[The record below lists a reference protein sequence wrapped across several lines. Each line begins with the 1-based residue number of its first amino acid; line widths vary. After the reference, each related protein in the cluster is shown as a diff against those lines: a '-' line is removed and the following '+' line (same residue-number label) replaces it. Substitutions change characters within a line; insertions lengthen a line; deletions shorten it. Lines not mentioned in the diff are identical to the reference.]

1 VAGGDVSEA
10 YVLELADGRR
20 VFAKTRRD
28 APEGMFE
35 AEARGLEWLR
45 SAFEDGDAA
54 TALTIPRVLAV
65 GPSPTRAF
73 LVLELLEPGRRAPD
87 FDEHLGRG
95 LARLH
100 RAGAPRFGF
109 EQDNFIGPLPQ
120 SNRPA
125 ATWAEFYRSERLLPQ
140 LSMPNARRLL
150 AGDVRRRFDRLLD
163 ALERWVGEEE
173 PPARLHGDL
182 WGGNLHVSPRGTPAL
197 IDPAVYGGHREMDLA
212 MMRLFGGFT
221 ERTFRCSVASAGA
234 VAVTSRPWLE
244 PSLALCP
251 EGAVPSVLLRGAL
264 AQGEAGRLPV
274 EALTGRHHHHVVA
287 PVRRRELGG
296 EPATRSVLAAQA

>member
-1 VAGGDVSEA
+1 MSSMDGAEREAIGTILGAKIRAARGVAGGDVSEA

-221 ERTFRCSVASAGA
+221 ERTFRAYAEA
-234 VAVTSRPWLE
+234 FP
-244 PSLALCP
+244 LAPGHEERVRLWQLYP
-251 EGAVPSVLLRGAL
+251 LLVHVNLFGSGYVPSVAGAL
-264 AQGEAGRLPV
+264 APYV
-274 EALTGRHHHHVVA
+274 
-287 PVRRRELGG
+287 P
-296 EPATRSVLAAQA
+296 